1 MLARVFATAALALCL
16 AGCEGMIGG
25 EEVARIPLQRTADGG
40 YEPVRILLR
49 TEMNPVAMTLLADFA
64 WGRREEAGLWND
76 FRVELRSAD
85 KVIATRD
92 VQVNSPEK
100 LDASSSPAPNA
111 LVHPLLL
118 MDVPTDG
125 EYEIIISAKKPAAV
139 TLESPHLGV
148 RMKVPRSPQ
157 S

>member
-49 TEMNPVAMTLLADFA
+49 TDMNPVALTLLADFA
-64 WGRREEAGLWND
+64 WGRRDEAGLWND
-76 FRVELRSAD
+76 YRAELRSGD
-85 KVIATRD
+85 KIIATRD
-92 VQVNSPEK
+92 IQVNSPEK
-100 LDASSSPAPNA
+100 PNSSSSPPANA
-111 LVHPLLL
+111 LVHPLLQI
-118 MDVPTDG
+118 DVPADG
-125 EYEIIISAKKPAAV
+125 EYEIVISAKKPAAV

-148 RMKVPRSPQ
+148 RMKVPRSSQ